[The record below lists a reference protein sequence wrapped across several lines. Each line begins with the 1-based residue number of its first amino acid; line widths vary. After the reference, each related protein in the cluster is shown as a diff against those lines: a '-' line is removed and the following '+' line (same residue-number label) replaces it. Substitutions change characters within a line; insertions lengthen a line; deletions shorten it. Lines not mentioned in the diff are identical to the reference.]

1 MNISPI
7 RLIVWL
13 CVPAW
18 MLCSVASGQP
28 DAALPGDSL
37 LGPAAQISW
46 VPYGDATFQSVVADG
61 GVVWAI
67 TAKNPGTQTGAYA
80 RANLPPDAP
89 ALLVRTSYKTT
100 ALTRGEKTW
109 HNGRIRVD
117 FLDDRGAKVGES
129 YAIDRLEGTSPGW
142 VPVSR
147 QFPVPPG
154 ATQVNIALE
163 LFLAQSG
170 AIAFRDLAVRALD
183 RKEAEAWRAE
193 ADARIDQYR
202 KADLSVTVVDADG
215 RAVPDAQIHIRM
227 RRHAYPFGTAMVAS
241 KLLKE
246 PVTDAQKNYRDTA
259 LTFFNY
265 ATLENDLK
273 QVVIEKNT
281 VQPAV
286 DALKLLQ
293 AHGIQARGHVLV
305 WPSWKMSALSL
316 VALKDQPEKVEA
328 WIRDH
333 IRITVG
339 ATEGL
344 VTDWD
349 VMNEPA
355 VHRDIINLLGQD
367 KIADWFRLTRETDPR
382 VSLYLNENN
391 VEFNGTNQDEL
402 GEWVDTLKARGAPI
416 DGVGWQGHMWQ
427 RTLPYGPA
435 ILDDLR
441 RFEKHGVKVQLTE
454 YDCNDRFGDDDEA
467 RFLADFLP
475 AWFSHPSTAGF
486 IMWGFQDDAI
496 WTGNAPLFNRDW
508 SLKPA
513 GKVWMDCVF
522 KHWWSDADGTADRR
536 GGFATRAFLGD
547 YVVQVVQGGR
557 VETVEARLPKEGL
570 ALKVALTA
578 ASPAWDDSRRLPD
591 YNPYRSGK
599 LPKVLAVPPPVAKA
613 AARVEVSTDEGRGA
627 DAVVGPV
634 ASLGAEASLAVAG
647 APDMKSRRDL
657 YLRFDLSKRA
667 KGALAGAGLVLKR
680 ADASSAPFHAKVYAL
695 SERFVPATGEMGEDW
710 PESLIAAGN
719 APGREPAGDDYRQGD
734 AALLYLGD
742 WQASA
747 EDGAV
752 RWQSKELASAVS
764 RALGKTITL
773 LIVPDEGVRAVFRSK
788 EYGASDAPRLTFQY

>member
-1 MNISPI
+1 MNIPLL
-7 RLIVWL
+7 RPVVWL
-13 CVPAW
+13 YVSAW
-18 MLCSVASGQP
+18 VLCSAVSGQP
-28 DAALPGDSL
+28 DGSL

-46 VPYGDATFQSVVADG
+46 SPYGDATFQSVEEGG
-61 GVVWAI
+61 GVVWKI
-67 TAKNPGTQTGAYA
+67 TAKTPGTQTGAYA
-80 RANLPPDAP
+80 RAKLPPYAP
-89 ALLVRTSYKTT
+89 ALQVRAAYRAM
-100 ALTRGEKTW
+100 ALTRGEKAW

-129 YAIDRLEGTSPGW
+129 CAVDRLEGTSPEW
-142 VPVSR
+142 MPVSR

-170 AIAFRDLAVRALD
+170 AIEFRDLAVRALD

-202 KADLSVTVVDADG
+202 KADLSVAVVDADG
-215 RAVPDAQIHIRM
+215 RPVPDAQVHIRM

-273 QVVIEKNT
+273 QVALEKNT
-281 VQPAV
+281 LQPAL

-305 WPSWKMSALSL
+305 WPSWRMSGPSL
-316 VALKDQPEKVEA
+316 VALKDYPEKVEA

-333 IRITVG
+333 IGTTVG
-339 ATEGL
+339 ATRGL
-344 VTDWD
+344 VADWD

-367 KIADWFRLTRETDPR
+367 KVADWFRLAREIDPR

-391 VEFNGTNQDEL
+391 VEFNGTNQDAL

-427 RTLPYGPA
+427 RTLPYGPS

-441 RFEKHGVKVQLTE
+441 RFEKHGVKVQITE

-486 IMWGFQDDAI
+486 IMWGFQDDVI

-522 KHWWSDADGTADRR
+522 NQWWSDADGAADLR

-547 YVVQVVQGGR
+547 YVVQVVHGGK
-557 VETVEARLPKEGL
+557 VETREANLPKEGI
-570 ALKVALTA
+570 ALKVVLTA

-599 LPKVLAVPPPVAKA
+599 LPKILAVPPPVAKP
-613 AARVEVSTDEGRGA
+613 AARVEISTDEGRGA

-634 ASLGAEASLAVAG
+634 APLGAEASLVLSG

-657 YLRFDLSKRA
+657 YLRFDLSRQVE
-667 KGALAGAGLVLKR
+667 GALAGAGLVLKL
-680 ADASSAPFHAKVYAL
+680 ADAPSTPFHAKVYAL
-695 SERFVPATGEMGEDW
+695 SERFVPAAGEMGDDW

-719 APGREPAGDDYRQGD
+719 APGRELSGGDYRLGD

-742 WQASA
+742 WQASS

-752 RWQSKELASAVS
+752 RWQSKELVAAVS

-773 LIVPDEGVRAVFRSK
+773 LIVPDEGVQAAFHSK
-788 EYGASDAPRLTFQY
+788 EYGSSDAPRLTFQY